1 VQATAFRMRMRVGHR
16 VTSVTSMAIDQRTTR
31 TFVRRG
37 ALIRMVFSPS
47 PAQLAQIRTESAA
60 APTYIDAKVK
70 KVKKIDGSGLSC
82 FFLMMLAGLAWLGI
96 EAVPATVTALRRRI
110 STFFRTRDAATTIIT
125 QSGETL
131 LSVKAAP
138 SREWQLNCSKMALR
152 TEWAA
157 QSTRR
162 RFARNSRSI
171 LRLTCAKDRASGCR
185 CTLPS
190 ERTVTACVIY

>member
-1 VQATAFRMRMRVGHR
+1 MQATAFRMRMRVGHR

-47 PAQLAQIRTESAA
+47 PAQLAQIRAESAA

-131 LSVKAAP
+131 QDAAE
-138 SREWQLNCSKMALR
+138 REGSSLKRMAAELLKDG
-152 TEWAA
+152 TEDGMGGSEHAA
-157 QSTRR
+157 
-162 RFARNSRSI
+162 AV
-171 LRLTCAKDRASGCR
+171 
-185 CTLPS
+185 CT
-190 ERTVTACVIY
+190 